1 MAKYVR
7 FSNLQMFKQI
17 ITHPQF
23 AVKTR
28 AGRKA
33 FLIGVGL
40 TLLHEL
46 CGCFTML
53 NYTATIFRESGSSIS
68 PEFSAIILGVIQ
80 LFGTYVATFLVDR
93 SGRKILLLCS
103 STGTALCLFVL
114 GIYSYFHSIGVDVKP
129 YSWISILSFSGMMF
143 LAACGIIPLMFV
155 VIAEVMP
162 ENVIKT

>member
-1 MAKYVR
+1 MLSSLISFTNILY
-7 FSNLQMFKQI
+7 SNNTL
-17 ITHPQF
+17 F

-33 FLIGVGL
+33 FSIGIALI
-40 TLLHEL
+40 LLHEL

-53 NYTATIFRESGSSIS
+53 NYTATIFRETGSSIS

-80 LFGTYVATFLVDR
+80 LFGTCIATFLVDR

-103 STGTALCLFVL
+103 SSGTALCLFIL
-114 GIYSYFHSIGVDVKP
+114 GIYSYLHNIGVDVKP
-129 YSWISILSFSGMMF
+129 FSWISILSFSGMMF
-143 LAACGIIPLMFV
+143 LAACGVIPLMFV

-162 ENVIKT
+162 ENVMNT